1 MKYIIE
7 ITQVDVCPQEWQKK
21 ESWPSIGLYQVK
33 DETYALYQVYQHGVQ
48 YISYPDAFTV
58 TPYMERG
65 EAVNHC
71 CSKQLPQQLKQRY
84 WHEKPNQQFHSLP

>member
-33 DETYALYQVYQHGVQ
+33 NETYALYQVYQHGVQ
-48 YISYPDAFTV
+48 YITYPDAFTA
-58 TPYMERG
+58 TPYIERG
-65 EAVNHC
+65 EAV
-71 CSKQLPQQLKQRY
+71 SELLLLKAIAAAAQA
-84 WHEKPNQQFHSLP
+84 KVLA

>member
-58 TPYMERG
+58 TPYIERG
-65 EAVNHC
+65 EAV
-71 CSKQLPQQLKQRY
+71 SESLLLKAIAAAAQA
-84 WHEKPNQQFHSLP
+84 KVLA

>member
-48 YISYPDAFTV
+48 YISYPDVFTV
-58 TPYMERG
+58 TPYIERG
-65 EAVNHC
+65 EAV
-71 CSKQLPQQLKQRY
+71 SESLLLKAIAAAAQA
-84 WHEKPNQQFHSLP
+84 KVLA